1 VFNPLQVPAGRIGLS
16 CAVAIRDG
24 VIPALLD
31 SDEDMIPN
39 VVDNCPEVSN
49 VSQDVGACDP
59 VQLCP

>member
-1 VFNPLQVPAGRIGLS
+1 
-16 CAVAIRDG
+16 VAIRDD

-49 VSQDVGACDP
+49 VSQDAAACDP
-59 VQLCP
+59 VELCP